1 MGGAGARVVVMGDG
15 LTRVKQ
21 CKQCRRPLDERRW
34 GRPKRFC
41 SRWHRVRYWLEE
53 LGELVLS

>member
-1 MGGAGARVVVMGDG
+1 MGDG

-21 CKQCRRPLDERRW
+21 CKQCKQCRRPLDERRR

>member
-1 MGGAGARVVVMGDG
+1 MGDG
-15 LTRVKQ
+15 QTRVKQ
-21 CKQCRRPLDERRW
+21 CRQCRRPLDERRR